1 MRPSPAVK
9 RWAKPVEAYRD
20 GLDVKKELITMKAR
34 ITFAASALALLSLTG
49 CASQSQIEEQNKQ
62 LAAINVTLTQIQAT
76 QAESLNLQKM
86 QTKLQVET
94 HNMQNTQFQQQS
106 LRK

>member
-1 MRPSPAVK
+1 
-9 RWAKPVEAYRD
+9 
-20 GLDVKKELITMKAR
+20 MKAR
-34 ITFAASALALLSLTG
+34 ITLAASALALLSLTG

-62 LAAINVTLTQIQAT
+62 LAAINVTLTQLQVT
-76 QAESLNLQKM
+76 QAESLTLQKM

-94 HNMQNTQFQQQS
+94 HNIQNAQFQQQS

>member
-1 MRPSPAVK
+1 
-9 RWAKPVEAYRD
+9 
-20 GLDVKKELITMKAR
+20 MKAR

-62 LAAINVTLTQIQAT
+62 LAAINVTLTQIQAA
-76 QAESLNLQKM
+76 QAESLTLQKM
-86 QTKLQVET
+86 QTKLQVES
-94 HNMQNTQFQQQS
+94 HNLQSAQFQQQS

>member
-1 MRPSPAVK
+1 
-9 RWAKPVEAYRD
+9 
-20 GLDVKKELITMKAR
+20 MKAR
-34 ITFAASALALLSLTG
+34 TTLAASALALLSLTG

-62 LAAINVTLTQIQAT
+62 LSAINVALTQIQAN

-94 HNMQNTQFQQQS
+94 HNVQNAQFQQQ
-106 LRK
+106 LQRK